1 MLKLSWPLMSL
12 LLIVGCTPAA
22 PPTVA
27 IADARVVV
35 ESALAS
41 WKNAESVQTLR
52 DSADSILVAEP
63 RWESGWK
70 LDGYEFVG
78 QTVDG
83 FQARCK
89 VQLSLKDPAGKATRE
104 TAEYVAT
111 AAPKR
116 TVTRVSEGW

>member
-1 MLKLSWPLMSL
+1 MMKIAFLPAITM
-12 LLIVGCTPAA
+12 IVGCTPTP

-27 IADARVVV
+27 IADARAVV
-35 ESALAS
+35 ETALAS
-41 WKNAESVQTLR
+41 WRKAEPVQTLR

-78 QTVDG
+78 ETVDG

-89 VQLSLKDPAGKATRE
+89 VQLSLKDPAGNSSRE